1 MGKGKPEVHETC
13 RYTKID
19 QQHLRSQGYLKAEKW
34 MEEMGALGMPVYVRF
49 VNWPQVDAKQY
60 GNLETSSTLHDYYKS
75 NAMQKWIR
83 GFTKI
88 AFDPLDT
95 KTLAGVAVVA
105 VGGILGFFLLMGGM

>member
-1 MGKGKPEVHETC
+1 
-13 RYTKID
+13 
-19 QQHLRSQGYLKAEKW
+19 

-49 VNWPQVDAKQY
+49 VNWPQVDARQY

-88 AFDPLDT
+88 ALDPLDT

-105 VGGILGFFLLMGGM
+105 VGGILGFFLLMGGF